1 MCPQFLKSMKY
12 ISLCKIHQIHQ
23 LHNLMI
29 GAWTY
34 SDMIVLGQ
42 PLFLNRCEFYMY
54 TYLSIINCDDFGMNI
69 LCEYFTIYNYL
80 DVVLNKSLLIIILFY
95 FI

>member
-1 MCPQFLKSMKY
+1 
-12 ISLCKIHQIHQ
+12 
-23 LHNLMI
+23 
-29 GAWTY
+29 
-34 SDMIVLGQ
+34 
-42 PLFLNRCEFYMY
+42 
-54 TYLSIINCDDFGMNI
+54 MNI